1 LHFAGIDNRFGRRL
15 EPNSKNPNLPKMS
28 VPVNAINDKQL
39 AQGCTSNDR
48 RSQEALYKQY
58 YKPMMA
64 LCIRY
69 VRNREDAVEV
79 LHTGFLKIFQN
90 IGRFDETKSALFT
103 WIHTIMVRTAIDF
116 LRKKNPMTQEV
127 EWTEAMEPEIQAKA
141 LVDRSGE
148 EIMIF
153 LKQLP
158 HTTATVFNLFVIEGY
173 NHKEIGKLLNI
184 SDGTSKWHLSEAK
197 NQLAKLIKTRAIA

>member
-1 LHFAGIDNRFGRRL
+1 
-15 EPNSKNPNLPKMS
+15 MS
-28 VPVNAINDKQL
+28 LRGNAISDKQL
-39 AQGCTSNDR
+39 VQGCTSNDR

-58 YKPMMA
+58 YYPMMA

-69 VRNREDAVEV
+69 IRNSEDAIEV

-90 IGRFDETKSALFT
+90 IKKFDETKSALFT

-116 LRKKNPMTQEV
+116 LRKKNPLTQEV
-127 EWTEAMEPEIQAKA
+127 ELTEVTEPEIQAKA
-141 LVDRSGE
+141 LVDNSAE
-148 EIMIF
+148 EIMNF

-158 HTTATVFNLFVIEGY
+158 QTTAMVFNLHVIEGY

-197 NQLAKLIKTRAIA
+197 NHLAKSIKTRAIA

>member
-1 LHFAGIDNRFGRRL
+1 MSI
-15 EPNSKNPNLPKMS
+15 PKNTLS
-28 VPVNAINDKQL
+28 DKQL
-39 AQGCTSNDR
+39 AQGCVSNDR
-48 RSQEALYKQY
+48 RSQETLYKQFY
-58 YKPMMA
+58 NPMIA

-69 VRNREDAVEV
+69 IRNKEDAVEV

-90 IGRFDETKSALFT
+90 IGGFDETKSALFT
-103 WIHTIMVRTAIDF
+103 WIHTIIVRTAIDF

-127 EWTEAMEPEIQAKA
+127 EWTEAIDPEIQAEV
-141 LVDRSGE
+141 LVDKSGE

-158 HTTATVFNLFVIEGY
+158 QTTAMVFNLYVIEGY
-173 NHKEIGKLLNI
+173 NHKEIGKLLNV

-197 NQLAKLIKTRAIA
+197 NKLVKLIKRRAIA

>member
-1 LHFAGIDNRFGRRL
+1 MGRIVKVRTL
-15 EPNSKNPNLPKMS
+15 RKMS
-28 VPVNAINDKQL
+28 IPKNAISDKQL
-39 AQGCTSNDR
+39 AQGCASNDR
-48 RSQEALYKQY
+48 RSQEALYKQFY
-58 YKPMMA
+58 NPMMA
-64 LCIRY
+64 LCFRYIR
-69 VRNREDAVEV
+69 NKEDAVEV

-90 IGRFDETKSALFT
+90 IGGFDETQSALFT

-127 EWTEAMEPEIQAKA
+127 EWTEAMDPEIQAEA
-141 LVDRSGE
+141 LVDKSAE
-148 EIMIF
+148 EIMNF

-158 HTTATVFNLFVIEGY
+158 QTTAMVFNLYVIEGY

-197 NQLAKLIKTRAIA
+197 NKLAKLIKLRARA

>member
-1 LHFAGIDNRFGRRL
+1 M
-15 EPNSKNPNLPKMS
+15 SKPE
-28 VPVNAINDKQL
+28 NAKSDRQL
-39 AQGCTSNDR
+39 AQGCASNDR
-48 RSQEALYKQY
+48 RSQEALYKQFY
-58 YKPMMA
+58 NPMMA
-64 LCIRY
+64 LCFRYIR
-69 VRNREDAVEV
+69 NKEDAVEV

-90 IGRFDETKSALFT
+90 IGSFDETKSALFT

-127 EWTEAMEPEIQAKA
+127 EWTETLDPEIQAEV
-141 LVDRSGE
+141 LVDKSGE
-148 EIMIF
+148 EIMNF

-158 HTTATVFNLFVIEGY
+158 QTTAMVFNLYVIEGY

-197 NQLAKLIKTRAIA
+197 NKLAKLIKTRATA

>member
-1 LHFAGIDNRFGRRL
+1 
-15 EPNSKNPNLPKMS
+15 MS
-28 VPVNAINDKQL
+28 VSENAISDRQL

-48 RSQEALYKQY
+48 RSQEALYKRY
-58 YKPMMA
+58 YNPMMA
-64 LCIRY
+64 LCSRY

-116 LRKKNPMTQEV
+116 LRKKNPLMQEV

-141 LVDRSGE
+141 LVDKSGE
-148 EIMIF
+148 EIMNF

-158 HTTATVFNLFVIEGY
+158 HTTALVFNLFVIEGY
-173 NHKEIGKLLNI
+173 NHKEIGELLNI

-197 NQLAKLIKTRAIA
+197 NRLAKLIKTRAIA

>member
-1 LHFAGIDNRFGRRL
+1 
-15 EPNSKNPNLPKMS
+15 MS

-48 RSQEALYKQY
+48 RSQEALYKQFY
-58 YKPMMA
+58 NPMMA

-116 LRKKNPMTQEV
+116 LRKKNPLMQEV
-127 EWTEAMEPEIQAKA
+127 EWTEATEPEIQAKA
-141 LVDRSGE
+141 LVDKSGE
-148 EIMIF
+148 EIMNF

-158 HTTATVFNLFVIEGY
+158 HTTALVFNLFVIEGY

-197 NQLAKLIKTRAIA
+197 NQLAKLIKARAIA